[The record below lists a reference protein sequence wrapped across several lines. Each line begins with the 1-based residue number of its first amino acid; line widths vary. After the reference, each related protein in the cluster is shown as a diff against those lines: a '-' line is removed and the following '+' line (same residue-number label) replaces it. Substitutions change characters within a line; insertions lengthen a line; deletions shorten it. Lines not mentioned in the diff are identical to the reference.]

1 MVIIRQRLI
10 VEDVKVEKIF
20 YSVCRKDIKE
30 YGCNKKDKVVEG
42 DFRRVNIL
50 LCLENVIK
58 IGKI

>member
-1 MVIIRQRLI
+1 M
-10 VEDVKVEKIF
+10 EKTF